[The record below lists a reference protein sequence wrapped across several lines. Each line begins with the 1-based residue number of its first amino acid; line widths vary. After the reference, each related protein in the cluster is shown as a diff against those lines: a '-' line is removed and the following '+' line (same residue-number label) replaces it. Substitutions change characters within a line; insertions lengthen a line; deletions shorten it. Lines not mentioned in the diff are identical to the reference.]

1 MMQFNDRVIALL
13 DSRAAIVLA
22 FTLTVVWGFWF
33 MPLYDVDEGAF
44 TEATREMMESGNYIS
59 IYLNGEPRHDKP
71 VLIYWLQAASAQL
84 FGLNEFSL
92 RLPSILASLGWVVA
106 LFMFARRHTDEKT
119 ARVATLL
126 LLLSLYVGLVAK
138 AAIADALLHLFL
150 VLSMFEIYNYYC
162 TPAKVRLMR
171 IFMWM
176 GLGFLTKGPIAVFVP
191 FVTSGIFY
199 LSYGRWREWLTLVFN
214 PLGLLLFIAIVLPW
228 HVAVYLDTGWA
239 FFEGFYLQHN
249 LDRYSDSME
258 GHGGSVFYY
267 VLVAPLIVMPFA
279 GWFIANLSQLKQLQQ
294 PLVRFIWIWFIIVL
308 LLFSF
313 SSTKLPHYLLYGM
326 TGLFLLMAI
335 SRDQLQN
342 RWLAF
347 VPVVFFMALCV
358 ALPQLFAWL
367 AANSDREL
375 EQALFETGAGNLAGW
390 PQLILLVT
398 FLLMLVVMRLQ
409 ASIWQRLLLIGFLQA
424 VAVSVVIT
432 PVVLDTMQAGPK
444 TAGLLA
450 KEQGKKLVLYRV
462 YQPSVS
468 LYSEQV
474 IRKEAAQPGEWAY
487 VRIDRLDD
495 YLESAPAGS
504 RRVIFKQAPAA
515 LVETLDT
522 QGGDK

>member
-1 MMQFNDRVIALL
+1 MMQSNDRLVAWLN
-13 DSRAAIVLA
+13 SRAAIMLA
-22 FTLTVVWGFWF
+22 FALTVVWGFWF

-71 VLIYWLQAASAQL
+71 ILIYWLQAASAQL
-84 FGLNEFSL
+84 FGINEFAL
-92 RLPSILASLGWVVA
+92 RLPSILASLGWVLA
-106 LFMFARRHTDEKT
+106 LFVFARRHTDEKT

-162 TPAKVRLMR
+162 TPAKARLMR

-176 GLGFLTKGPIAVFVP
+176 GLGFLTKGPIAIFVP

-228 HVAVYLDTGWA
+228 HIAVYLDSGWA
-239 FFEGFYLQHN
+239 FFEGFYLRHN

-258 GHGGSVFYY
+258 GHSGSIFYY
-267 VLVAPLIVMPFA
+267 VLAAPLVMLPFA

-294 PLVRFIWIWFIIVL
+294 PLDRFIWIWFFIVL

-335 SRDQLQN
+335 YRDKFEN

-358 ALPQLFAWL
+358 ALPQLFALL
-367 AANSDREL
+367 AEHSDRAL
-375 EQALFETGAGNLAGW
+375 EQALFEAGAISLAGW
-390 PQLILLVT
+390 HQLVLIIV
-398 FLLMLVVMRLQ
+398 FLLTLVCIRLQ
-409 ASIWQRLLLIGFLQA
+409 TSIWQRLLLIGFLQA
-424 VAVSVVIT
+424 VAVAVVIT
-432 PVVLDTMQAGPK
+432 PVVLNTMQAGPRA
-444 TAGLLA
+444 AGLLA

-474 IRKEAAQPGEWAY
+474 IRNEEAQPGEWAY
-487 VRIDRLDD
+487 VRVDRLDN
-495 YLESAPAGS
+495 YLKSAAAGT
-504 RRVIFKQAPAA
+504 RRVVFQQVPAV

-522 QGGDK
+522 QSSDK